1 MMKTV
6 RARVSSSKRN
16 LISQAKIERD
26 QRNGLPPPLV
36 RAPLR
41 AVPLV
46 PDAPPRP
53 AGDESEQEQRRRAAQ
68 GAGGGILPGEG
79 GRHAVQDSGRPRR
92 RPGHAPGH
100 EPGAREPGPRHPGRR
115 VRQGPED
122 VRRRR
127 EATRRG
133 TRFATTKRE
142 TKPTEQNLFF
152 MSLYLSRGKERRERA
167 TESGRGVDEARARR
181 TVEDRALISLTEG
194 RTDGYIITSRVS
206 VRVPRSSRSLRQ
218 SAPRSVARASL
229 IRRSNVL
236 RARTSRTR
244 VGRRAAPRR
253 RR

>member
-1 MMKTV
+1 MNRLSSRSENRSRSRLLIEISSHLAGED
-6 RARVSSSKRN
+6 RARS
-16 LISQAKIERD
+16 A
-26 QRNGLPPPLV
+26 QRPPPPLV

-53 AGDESEQEQRRRAAQ
+53 AGDESEQEQRGRAAQ

-127 EATRRG
+127 NATRRG
-133 TRFATTKRE
+133 TRFTTTKRE
-142 TKPTEQNLFF
+142 TKPTEPLFHVPLF
-152 MSLYLSRGKERRERA
+152 IKRERETRTRYRKRTRRGRSA
-167 TESGRGVDEARARR
+167 RASNGRGPRVDFFN
-181 TVEDRALISLTEG
+181 G
-194 RTDGYIITSRVS
+194 RTDGRVYYHIARIGTRSSLVSFPWS
-206 VRVPRSSRSLRQ
+206 VRPAHRSRDALRSFD
-218 SAPRSVARASL
+218 
-229 IRRSNVL
+229 
-236 RARTSRTR
+236 SRT
-244 VGRRAAPRR
+244 
-253 RR
+253 